1 MKPYQEYYA
10 EMVKPGDFEKY
21 RELDI
26 EGPNDDDL
34 YNKITLNGNLADYN
48 IMQIKALTNYT
59 KKQLPG
65 KTDAEVKEFMLR
77 ALTNPKTHEIL
88 RKHIAYHNPSL
99 FNYIS

>member
-1 MKPYQEYYA
+1 MKCFQEYFA

-26 EGPNDDDL
+26 DGPNDDDL
-34 YNKITLNGNLADYN
+34 YSKITLNGNLAEYN
-48 IMQIKALTNYT
+48 IMQIKALTNYA
-59 KKQLPG
+59 KNQLPG
-65 KTDAEVKEFMLR
+65 KSDAEVKEFMLR

-88 RKHIAYHNPSL
+88 RKHVAYHNPDL